1 MLQHFGDGSLDL
13 GKTEK
18 WFLGDLSFMYQL
30 VHFRSHSTRIVWNY
44 DLSQVSPGTLGIV
57 RQVPA
62 FQKEQTRNF
71 PGKRELS
78 KNLRIS
84 GTIPFSLDLWAF
96 R

>member
-44 DLSQVSPGTLGIV
+44 DLSQVSPGSGLSGKSQLLKKNKPEIFRGKAST
-57 RQVPA
+57 A
-62 FQKEQTRNF
+62 KTWEFQE
-71 PGKRELS
+71 
-78 KNLRIS
+78 
-84 GTIPFSLDLWAF
+84 PFDF
-96 R
+96 H